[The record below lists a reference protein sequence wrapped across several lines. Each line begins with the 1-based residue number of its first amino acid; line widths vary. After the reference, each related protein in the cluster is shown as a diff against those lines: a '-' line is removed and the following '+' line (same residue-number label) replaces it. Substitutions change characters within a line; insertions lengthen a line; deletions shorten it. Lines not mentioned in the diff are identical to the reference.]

1 MFNNECLAGN
11 SHMEQRNALRWLG
24 HVSMQQ
30 AVLCLLVSIMLAIQ
44 VDAQNPG
51 ESLLVT
57 ILPSNT

>member
-1 MFNNECLAGN
+1 
-11 SHMEQRNALRWLG
+11 MEQRNALRWLG